1 MNDNIQPEA
10 MFKFSYGL
18 YVLSASCDG
27 KDNGCIINTAVQL
40 TDTPKQVAIA
50 VNKANLT
57 HDMIFADGR
66 FNLSFLSEQASF
78 DLFKRFG
85 FQSGRNAD
93 KFDGIKTE
101 RSLNGLVYLPEA
113 TNGFLSGKV
122 TFKKD
127 AGTHTLFIAD
137 VTEAKVLSAVPS
149 VTYAYYFANIKPKPP
164 PPRKSVGFA
173 KSAAMSTR
181 ETSCP
186 RILYALSASTERMT
200 SSCSTEEKSERR
212 AKPYLSEGHK
222 QTQYA

>member
-40 TDTPKQVAIA
+40 TDAPKQVAIA

-122 TFKKD
+122 TFKRMR
-127 AGTHTLFIAD
+127 A
-137 VTEAKVLSAVPS
+137 P
-149 VTYAYYFANIKPKPP
+149 
-164 PPRKSVGFA
+164 
-173 KSAAMSTR
+173 TR
-181 ETSCP
+181 CLLPT
-186 RILYALSASTERMT
+186 
-200 SSCSTEEKSERR
+200 
-212 AKPYLSEGHK
+212 
-222 QTQYA
+222 

>member
-40 TDTPKQVAIA
+40 TDAPKQVAIA

-113 TNGFLSGKV
+113 TNGF
-122 TFKKD
+122 
-127 AGTHTLFIAD
+127 
-137 VTEAKVLSAVPS
+137 
-149 VTYAYYFANIKPKPP
+149 
-164 PPRKSVGFA
+164 
-173 KSAAMSTR
+173 
-181 ETSCP
+181 
-186 RILYALSASTERMT
+186 
-200 SSCSTEEKSERR
+200 
-212 AKPYLSEGHK
+212 
-222 QTQYA
+222 

>member
-137 VTEAKVLSAVPS
+137 VTEAKVLSAVPVGHLRVLFREYKAQAS
-149 VTYAYYFANIKPKPP
+149 TRSAGS
-164 PPRKSVGFA
+164 PRREKSVGFA

-212 AKPYLSEGHK
+212 AKPYLS
-222 QTQYA
+222 

>member
-40 TDTPKQVAIA
+40 TDAPKQVAIA

-93 KFDGIKTE
+93 KDRKEPE
-101 RSLNGLVYLPEA
+101 R
-113 TNGFLSGKV
+113 
-122 TFKKD
+122 
-127 AGTHTLFIAD
+127 
-137 VTEAKVLSAVPS
+137 
-149 VTYAYYFANIKPKPP
+149 
-164 PPRKSVGFA
+164 
-173 KSAAMSTR
+173 
-181 ETSCP
+181 P
-186 RILYALSASTERMT
+186 RISAGSDKRI
-200 SSCSTEEKSERR
+200 SER
-212 AKPYLSEGHK
+212 KGNI
-222 QTQYA
+222 

>member
-101 RSLNGLVYLPEA
+101 RSLNGLVYPPEA

-149 VTYAYYFANIKPKPP
+149 VTYAYYFANIKPKPQP
-164 PPRKSVGFA
+164 APQAAPAA
-173 KSAAMSTR
+173 KKR
-181 ETSCP
+181 WICKICGYVYEGDELPKDFVCP
-186 RILYALSASTERMT
+186 ICKHGADDFELLD
-200 SSCSTEEKSERR
+200 
-212 AKPYLSEGHK
+212 
-222 QTQYA
+222 

>member
-40 TDTPKQVAIA
+40 TDAPKQVAIA

-93 KFDGIKTE
+93 KFDGIKPE
-101 RSLNGLVYLPEA
+101 SLLRPA
-113 TNGFLSGKV
+113 HSG
-122 TFKKD
+122 
-127 AGTHTLFIAD
+127 
-137 VTEAKVLSAVPS
+137 
-149 VTYAYYFANIKPKPP
+149 
-164 PPRKSVGFA
+164 R
-173 KSAAMSTR
+173 
-181 ETSCP
+181 
-186 RILYALSASTERMT
+186 
-200 SSCSTEEKSERR
+200 
-212 AKPYLSEGHK
+212 
-222 QTQYA
+222 